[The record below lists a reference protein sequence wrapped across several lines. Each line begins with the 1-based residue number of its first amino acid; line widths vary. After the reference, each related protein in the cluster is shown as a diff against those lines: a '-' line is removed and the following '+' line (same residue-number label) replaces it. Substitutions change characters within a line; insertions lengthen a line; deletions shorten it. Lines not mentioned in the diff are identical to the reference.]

1 MRLTRVRLS
10 LPPCADRILSQ
21 MIDFQ
26 KARSFVL
33 KSARRIICGV
43 ALCFLAALLAF
54 EAKTAWV
61 ANAGEF
67 PTDLT
72 AVKLS
77 PAAVKPTDAKVACS
91 SPMLTGSTQAIE
103 ACSAFDKAYAAKDRR
118 HAAIYEQKMASV
130 ARLACFA
137 PPQFLRPPPVL

>member
-1 MRLTRVRLS
+1 M
-10 LPPCADRILSQ
+10 Q
-21 MIDFQ
+21 
-26 KARSFVL
+26 
-33 KSARRIICGV
+33 SARQILCGV

-61 ANAGEF
+61 ANAGMS

-77 PAAVKPTDAKVACS
+77 PAVVKPPDAKAACS
-91 SPMLTGSTQAIE
+91 SPMLTGSTHAIE
-103 ACSAFDKAYAAKDRR
+103 PCLAFHKAYAAKDRR
-118 HAAIYEQKMASV
+118 HAAIYEQEMASFS
-130 ARLACFA
+130 RLACFA